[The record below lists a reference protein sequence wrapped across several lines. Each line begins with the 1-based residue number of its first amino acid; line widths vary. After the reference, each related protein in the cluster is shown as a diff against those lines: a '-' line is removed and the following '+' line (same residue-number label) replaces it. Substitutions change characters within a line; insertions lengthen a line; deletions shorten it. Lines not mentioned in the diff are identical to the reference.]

1 MFTFSHVSFKRD
13 TCCSITLFKNDWHAY
28 LYVLFKNDWLTCHY
42 VLLKRDWHACHYM
55 LFKNFAQKGL
65 AHLPLAMCHSRGIG
79 NLALLPLA
87 MCYSR
92 GIGSLARFAIACS
105 KTWAH

>member
-13 TCCSITLFKNDWHAY
+13 TCCSITLFKNDWDAY

-65 AHLPLAMCHSRGIG
+65 ARLPLAMCHGILAFSHVLFKRDWQFG
-79 NLALLPLA
+79 TLCHCMFENLGTL
-87 MCYSR
+87 
-92 GIGSLARFAIACS
+92 I
-105 KTWAH
+105 